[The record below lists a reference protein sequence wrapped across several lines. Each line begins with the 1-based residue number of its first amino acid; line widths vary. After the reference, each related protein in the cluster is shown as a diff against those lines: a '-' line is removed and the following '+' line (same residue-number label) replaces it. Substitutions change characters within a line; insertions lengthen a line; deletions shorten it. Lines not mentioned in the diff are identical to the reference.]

1 MSFLA
6 PLLLLGLAGLAIPIV
21 VHLIEKERADV
32 IEFPSVMFLE
42 RIPYPSMK
50 RRRLRDWWLL
60 ALRCAAL
67 ALLVAAFARP
77 FFAGSTLAAGATGGA
92 REVVILLDQSYSMG
106 YGDRWSRATTAAGQA
121 IDALGPED
129 RATLIR
135 FSRGATARPRSTTDR
150 ASLRAAVEAADLSPE
165 VTRYGSAIKLAQG
178 VFELSTLA
186 NREAIL
192 ITDFQRSGWDG
203 SETASLPTGV
213 ILTPIDV
220 SESETSNVAVVGVSF
235 ERGRFSGRERVTT
248 SARLVNRGATP
259 IVDRDIAI
267 AIDSATIETKTF
279 SLEPNGV
286 GAVTFAPF
294 TLTEPFTRGVVRMA
308 ADRLPQ
314 DDEFRFVLSPDEAIA
329 VLILEDANPARD
341 SSLYVRRA
349 LDIGRSPAFDVL
361 TRRVNQAT
369 VADLERR
376 RLVILNDARLPDG
389 AMRRALVGFV
399 EGGGGLLVVLGERSA
414 WPAEGAD
421 LLPGTF
427 GSPTD
432 RPGTRGGRLGFVDY
446 SHPAFELFGNPRSG
460 DLGAARFFRHRPLSV
475 SDAESVIARFDD
487 GSVALA
493 ERRVGA
499 GRVVVWTTTLDS
511 FWNDLALK
519 PVFLPFVHKLS
530 EYLAGFTPGAPWFTV
545 GQVLRLAAA
554 SADST
559 PDDAITVLPVDSAID
574 RVALSPSG
582 QHIELVGASG
592 LLELTEAGYY
602 EVRTPGVE
610 DNRPRTVAVNLDG
623 EESNLATLDPQEL
636 AGAVA
641 GRADVARPVQD
652 TAELT
657 IEEREGRQ
665 SLWWYL
671 LVAVCLLL
679 AAETVWSNR
688 LPGLRR

>member
-1 MSFLA
+1 MSFLT
-6 PLLLLGLAGLAIPIV
+6 PLVLLGLAGLAIPIV

-60 ALRCAAL
+60 AMRCAAL

-77 FFAGSTLAAGATGGA
+77 FLAGSTLAAGVTGGS
-92 REVVILLDQSYSMG
+92 REVVILLDRSYSMG
-106 YGDRWSRATTAAGQA
+106 YGDRWNRATTAARQA
-121 IDALGPED
+121 IDGLGPED
-129 RATLIR
+129 RATLIQ

-150 ASLRAAVEAADLSPE
+150 ASLRAAVDAAEVSAD

-178 VFELSTLA
+178 VFEQSTLP
-186 NREAIL
+186 NHEAIL
-192 ITDFQRSGWDG
+192 ITDFQRTGWDG
-203 SETASLPTGV
+203 SDAASLPQGV
-213 ILTPIDV
+213 VLTPIDV
-220 SESETSNVAVVGVSF
+220 SESETSNVALLGVAF

-248 SARLVNRGATP
+248 SARLVNRGAIP
-259 IVDRDIAI
+259 IVDREVTLE
-267 AIDSATIETKTF
+267 IDSATIETQTF

-286 GAVTFAPF
+286 GTVTFAPF
-294 TLTEPFTRGVVRMA
+294 TLTEPFMRGVVRMA

-329 VLILEDANPARD
+329 VLILEDARPARD
-341 SSLYVRRA
+341 SSLYLRRA
-349 LDIGRSPAFDVL
+349 LEIGTSPAFDVL

-369 VADLERR
+369 VADLENRK
-376 RLVILNDARLPDG
+376 LVVLNDARPPEG
-389 AMRRALVGFV
+389 AMRRALMDFV
-399 EGGGGLLVVLGERSA
+399 EGGGGLLVALGERST

-427 GSPTD
+427 GPPTD
-432 RPGTRGGRLGFVDY
+432 RPGTRGGTLGFVDY

-460 DLGAARFFRHRPLSV
+460 DLGAARFFRHRPLTV
-475 SDAESVIARFDD
+475 TDTEHVIARFDD

-493 ERRVGA
+493 ERRVGN
-499 GRVVVWTTTLDS
+499 GRVVVWTSTLDS

-530 EYLAGFTPGAPWFTV
+530 QYLAGFTPSAPWFTV
-545 GQVLRLAAA
+545 GQVLRLVAA
-554 SADST
+554 SGASPGIDGIT
-559 PDDAITVLPVDSAID
+559 ILPDDDGAD

-582 QHIELVGASG
+582 AQIDLRSGSG
-592 LLELTEAGYY
+592 LLELTEAGFY
-602 EVRTPGVE
+602 EVRTPGLE
-610 DNRPRTVAVNLDG
+610 EQRPRAVAVNLDA

-641 GRADVARPVQD
+641 GRADVARPAQD
-652 TAELT
+652 TTELT
-657 IEEREGRQ
+657 IEERERRQ
-665 SLWWYL
+665 AVWWYL
-671 LVAVCLLL
+671 LLAACVLL

-688 LPGLRR
+688 LPGLRT